1 MINDLYI
8 VFKYFLETIL
18 VPVVE
23 ASLQYAT
30 LIGIFV
36 TTIIAYK
43 TYGKHINL
51 SINNERLQFVYF
63 PLKSKFQNNVIKTPI
78 DAFILYAFI
87 NKNIQD
93 EKYKALLGAN
103 VLSKYRLLEICFKEG
118 CHQQIL
124 LRYANQ
130 LVRGIDKEYKRVKKF
145 TGYESR
151 VVNYNI
157 LFFLIW
163 YWSFI
168 FSAILLKNNN
178 DISFKVAIALMI
190 IGFFFLTVNIVL
202 TFLLSI
208 KVIPDIVFLI
218 HSKRLRRSH
227 SKKKQINQRE
237 NTKNENKENMSNL
250 N

>member
-78 DAFILYAFI
+78 DAFI
-87 NKNIQD
+87 
-93 EKYKALLGAN
+93 
-103 VLSKYRLLEICFKEG
+103 
-118 CHQQIL
+118 
-124 LRYANQ
+124 
-130 LVRGIDKEYKRVKKF
+130 
-145 TGYESR
+145 
-151 VVNYNI
+151 
-157 LFFLIW
+157 
-163 YWSFI
+163 
-168 FSAILLKNNN
+168 
-178 DISFKVAIALMI
+178 
-190 IGFFFLTVNIVL
+190 
-202 TFLLSI
+202 
-208 KVIPDIVFLI
+208 
-218 HSKRLRRSH
+218 
-227 SKKKQINQRE
+227 
-237 NTKNENKENMSNL
+237 
-250 N
+250 